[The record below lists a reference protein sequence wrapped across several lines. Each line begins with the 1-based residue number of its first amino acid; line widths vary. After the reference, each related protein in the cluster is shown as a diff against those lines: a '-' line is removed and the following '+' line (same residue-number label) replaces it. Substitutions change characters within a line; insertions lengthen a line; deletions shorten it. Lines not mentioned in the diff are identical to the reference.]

1 LLRHQSQELA
11 IAMSVIMF
19 LFVVNLSD
27 AQFENQHIEI
37 TVSSNC
43 LVGVLNAH
51 STFHL
56 GVQRSQNIQVVD
68 SGAAKDLRS
77 SLSLL
82 KNMFQVESE
91 NSI

>member
-1 LLRHQSQELA
+1 
-11 IAMSVIMF
+11 MF

-37 TVSSNC
+37 TVSCNC

-51 STFHL
+51 STFHV

-68 SGAAKDLRS
+68 GGAAKDLRS

-91 NSI
+91 NPI